1 MKKMMLVIF
10 VLAMA
15 ITVMA
20 LVPVSKAVS
29 AEKTIKVG
37 AVLPLTGSLAQ
48 TGRFNRAG
56 IEFAVDIINNKYP
69 DLNLPLA
76 KTEGIPN
83 LNNAKIEILWG
94 DSQGDP
100 NIARS
105 EVERLIENGGVVAIL
120 GGWTSAEIKTGSQAA
135 ERLKTPYVSGAGSS
149 TDLTKRGLQYFF
161 RLCPH
166 VESTA
171 KSFFDFINDLN
182 KIYNANMKTVA
193 VFYENSEYGSVSFE
207 ELNKVAGEKGYK
219 IVAQIAF
226 PKDTTSLLSEVMK
239 LKASRAEILAHA
251 GYISDS
257 ILLTKA
263 MQNQNYLPKVWFG
276 YTGYDNPTFVPSVGK
291 AANGASLRGF
301 FNPRLQKDVVKKV
314 NKLFVEKYGTD
325 INMESA
331 LTFNGPFVLADSL
344 NRAKSLDKEAIMK
357 ALEATN
363 IPGDQTIMPW
373 DSIRFSPF
381 TPPPGHTH
389 DNLSS
394 RNLIFQ
400 IQEGKQEVIWP
411 FDIATAKP
419 IFPLKPYD
427 KR

>member
-1 MKKMMLVIF
+1 MTMKKWKMLI
-10 VLAMA
+10 LAMGIIFLMEGLPASFA
-15 ITVMA
+15 IA
-20 LVPVSKAVS
+20 
-29 AEKTIKVG
+29 AENIKVG

-48 TGRFNRAG
+48 TGRYNRAG

-83 LNNAKIEILWG
+83 LNNAKIEIVWG

-105 EVERLIENGGVVAIL
+105 EVERLIENVGVVAVL

-149 TDLTKRGLQYFF
+149 TDLTTRGLRYFF

-166 VESTA
+166 LGSTA
-171 KSFFDFINDLN
+171 LSFFDYIGDLN
-182 KIYNANMKTVA
+182 RMYKVNLKTVGIA
-193 VFYENSEYGSVSFE
+193 YENSEFGAVTFE
-207 ELNKVAGEKGYK
+207 EFNKVGTERGYK
-219 IVAQIAF
+219 IVAQVPF
-226 PKDTTSLLSEVMK
+226 PKETTSLVSEVMK
-239 LKASRAEILAHA
+239 LKASNPEIFVHS
-251 GYISDS
+251 GYVSDS

-263 MQNQNYLPKVWFG
+263 MQNQNFLPKVWFG
-276 YTGYDNPTFVPSVGK
+276 LTGYDNPTFVPSVGK
-291 AANGASLRGF
+291 AANGAGLRGF

-314 NKLFVEKYGTD
+314 NALYTQRYKTE

-331 LTFNGPFVLADSL
+331 LTFNGPFVLADAI
-344 NRAKSLDKEAIMK
+344 NRAKSLDKEEIRK

-373 DSIRFSPF
+373 DFIRFTPV

-389 DNLSS
+389 DNISS
-394 RNLIFQ
+394 RNIIFQ
-400 IQEGKQEVIWP
+400 IQDGKQEIIWP
-411 FDIATAKP
+411 FDYATAKP
-419 IFPLKPYD
+419 IFPLQPYN